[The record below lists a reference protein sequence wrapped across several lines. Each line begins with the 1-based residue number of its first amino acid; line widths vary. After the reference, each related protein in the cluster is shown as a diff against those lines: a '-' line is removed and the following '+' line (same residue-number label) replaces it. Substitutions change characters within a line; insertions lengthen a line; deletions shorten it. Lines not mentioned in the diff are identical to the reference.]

1 MELQTTPKD
10 ILQVRL
16 AGLDSEHFR
25 RFIDLLMFSKNIKY
39 EIVEKFTDKAGLVFG
54 AGPLLSVEETLIG
67 CIHIHVSEEI
77 KDAINSIESI
87 TSVTLKAEMKNLP
100 GRVTFFEIE
109 KLAEDIYKKTIW
121 PIFDNK
127 IDLAKKM
134 VSEQIDKPISKNL
147 LDIIKHAN
155 EIGGFQEAT
164 ILLDNVI
171 YGLVGLDGNLVGID
185 LFRWND
191 GFVIDKDLDEQS
203 AKKMR
208 TINFHSGKSLP
219 VN

>member
-1 MELQTTPKD
+1 MELQTIPKD
-10 ILQVRL
+10 VLQIRL

-25 RFIDLLMFSKNIKY
+25 KFVDLLMFSKNIKY
-39 EIVEKFTDKAGLVFG
+39 EIVEKFTDRAGLVFG
-54 AGPLLSVEETLIG
+54 AGPLLSVEETLLG
-67 CIHIHVSEEI
+67 CVHIQIPDETQETI
-77 KDAINSIESI
+77 C
-87 TSVTLKAEMKNLP
+87 SVETIISATFRAEMKNLP
-100 GRVTFFEIE
+100 GRATFFEIE
-109 KLAEDIYKKTIW
+109 KLTEDIYKKNIW
-121 PIFDNK
+121 PVFESK

-134 VSEQIDKPISKNL
+134 VREQIDKPISKNL
-147 LDIIKHAN
+147 LDVIKHAN

-164 ILLDNVI
+164 ILLDSVI